1 MITANGEDR
10 EFFVLPDVGVEIA
23 EIEQKK
29 LPEEEELKLKDELM
43 ANFAVKSE
51 RLHSINQL
59 LKAYALYERD
69 DQYVVMDGKVK
80 IVDENT
86 GRIMDGRR
94 YPTVCIKRLRQKKMS
109 K

>member
-1 MITANGEDR
+1 MS
-10 EFFVLPDVGVEIA
+10 
-23 EIEQKK
+23 
-29 LPEEEELKLKDELM
+29 
-43 ANFAVKSE
+43 NFAVKSE

-86 GRIMDGRR
+86 GRNGR
-94 YPTVCIKRLRQKKMS
+94 TSLLRWATS
-109 K
+109 SY